1 MSVVRSSIRRG
12 WCMSSDQAFD
22 AEVLLSLRRLAYTI
36 LPPGLGRRH
45 RARLADSL
53 ARQALTLG
61 ATHTTA
67 RAHLIREVLLAGRRA
82 GWMPSVLARLGETS
96 TPESRATEKALAAMM
111 PAVRAAFALLHL
123 EKQSPAQAVALL
135 ELAGVHDASTSVT
148 IAERTP
154 LDVEALRSLVVPV
167 PTGAVPPRLVAGV
180 AVGLVLAVA
189 APVIAVT
196 AFDGEER
203 KTPVQVSNALR
214 VDAERESAIDAARAA
229 LRDARERAASTN
241 ATAEADRSLQRIL
254 NRLDAA
260 LKAPGVTRKAE
271 RRLKNVR
278 QAVVEERRRLQ
289 D

>member
-1 MSVVRSSIRRG
+1 
-12 WCMSSDQAFD
+12 MSSDQAVD
-22 AEVLLSLRRLAYTI
+22 AELLLSLRRLAYTI
-36 LPPGLGRRH
+36 LPPGLGRRR
-45 RARLADSL
+45 RAKLADAL
-53 ARQALTLG
+53 ARHALTLG

-67 RAHLIREVLLAGRRA
+67 RAHLVREVLLAGRRG
-82 GWMPSVLARLGETS
+82 GWVPPVLARLGETS
-96 TPESRATEKALAAMM
+96 TPESRATEKVLAAMM

-123 EKQSPAQAVALL
+123 EQQSPAQAVALL

-148 IAERTP
+148 LAERTP
-154 LDVEALRSLVVPV
+154 LDAEALRSLVVPA

-180 AVGLVLAVA
+180 AVGLVAAVA

-196 AFDGEER
+196 VFDGEER
-203 KTPVQVSNALR
+203 KTPAPVSNALR

-229 LRDARERAASTN
+229 LRDARDRAATAN
-241 ATAEADRSLQRIL
+241 ATAEADRSLRRIL
-254 NRLDAA
+254 DRLDAA

>member
-1 MSVVRSSIRRG
+1 
-12 WCMSSDQAFD
+12 MSSDQAFD

-53 ARQALTLG
+53 ARKALTLG

-67 RAHLIREVLLAGRRA
+67 RAHLIREVLLAGRR
-82 GWMPSVLARLGETS
+82 GSWVPSVLARLGEPS
-96 TPESRATEKALAAMM
+96 TPESRATEKSLAAMM

-154 LDVEALRSLVVPV
+154 LDVEALRSLVVPA
-167 PTGAVPPRLVAGV
+167 PAGAVRPRLVAGI
-180 AVGLVLAVA
+180 AVGVVVAVA

-196 AFDGEER
+196 AFDSEEQES
-203 KTPVQVSNALR
+203 PVPLSNALR

-229 LRDARERAASTN
+229 LRDARERAATTN
-241 ATAEADRSLQRIL
+241 ATAEADRSLRRIL

-289 D
+289 G